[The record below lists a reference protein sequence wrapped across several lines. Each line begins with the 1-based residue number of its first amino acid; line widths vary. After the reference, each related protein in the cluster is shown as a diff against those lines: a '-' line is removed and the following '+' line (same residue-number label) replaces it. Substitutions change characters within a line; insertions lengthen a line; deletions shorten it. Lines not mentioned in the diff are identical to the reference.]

1 MTDESWAGWYR
12 DRHGSVPVAL
22 TTDGQQL
29 RIRIRD
35 VDFEGESFDGLGPVA
50 GVPPEGA
57 QFVLADGVLDDCVLE
72 WDLPLPV
79 LVAGAARKA
88 TLSCL
93 LSLRRAD
100 PDLALALHLDGAS
113 YESERAAGDFAAAL
127 ATIQR
132 ILPAGIR
139 LQTCIA
145 CAFSDYFPVP
155 VRGLSGALACFRG
168 AKDAYRTAAD
178 GSDVAELWER
188 RSGFVQEIWSCGEFE
203 PRPARGAGTGHRGA
217 FPLEHA

>member
-1 MTDESWAGWYR
+1 MTEESWAGWYR
-12 DRHGSVPVAL
+12 DGHGSDAVIL

-29 RIRIRD
+29 RIRTRG

-57 QFVLADGVLDDCVLE
+57 EFTLADGVLDDCVLE

-79 LVAGAARKA
+79 LVAGTVRQA

-93 LSLRRAD
+93 LSLRRSD
-100 PDLALALHLDGAS
+100 PDLALALHLDGAV
-113 YESERAAGDFAAAL
+113 YESARAAGDFAAAL

-168 AKDAYRTAAD
+168 AKDAYRAAAD
-178 GSDVAELWER
+178 GGDVAELWDR
-188 RSGFVQEIWSCGEFE
+188 RTGFVQEIWSCQEFE
-203 PRPARGAGTGHRGA
+203 ARPAEGAGTGHRGA